1 MSTATEMRDL
11 YIAAEA
17 AVLKGQSFRLG
28 ERQVTR
34 ADLAQLIEGRK
45 EWERRANAESA
56 SAAGS
61 TPGIAISDF
70 SGRGCTASFRN
81 GG

>member
-11 YIAAEA
+11 YLAAEA

-34 ADLAQLIEGRK
+34 ADLAQIVEGRK
-45 EWERRANAESA
+45 EWERRVAGET
-56 SAAGS
+56 AAARGRS
-61 TPGIAISDF
+61 GYAVADF
-70 SGRGCTASFRN
+70 SGRGCGGSFRVAE
-81 GG
+81 